1 MLISSSMLNYKLSI
15 CAKLQGNKKERG
27 MQMSYE
33 CARNRNINTDLIY
46 IYVEL
51 TLSDDTREDF

>member
-1 MLISSSMLNYKLSI
+1 
-15 CAKLQGNKKERG
+15 